1 MKRKNSNV
9 EQMYVFVTISKGGMK
24 INADVNAKK

>member
-9 EQMYVFVTISKGGMK
+9 EQMHVFVTISKGGMK